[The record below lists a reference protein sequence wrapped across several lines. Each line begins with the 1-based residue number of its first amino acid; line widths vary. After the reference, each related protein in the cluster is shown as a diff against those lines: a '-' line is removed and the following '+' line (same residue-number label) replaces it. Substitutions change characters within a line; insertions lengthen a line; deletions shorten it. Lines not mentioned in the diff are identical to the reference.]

1 MHPRHPQASQI
12 TSTTTHPSPPTNTTS
27 HQHQHRHSST
37 PAQPPIS
44 TSTTTYQHHF
54 QRQHHHSSAPP
65 HTQHE
70 RSQAP
75 LSLKTSHHPS
85 LPAATCHR
93 SMPPTTHHLPL
104 RPVTIAGITIQG
116 CPRASALHGQQDQC
130 GKPSPQQRT
139 TMSGISYC
147 HATMSTGFLLPTFIK
162 ASHETFMND
171 THAKPPGFFFI
182 VLARLTAVLPSGDIF
197 FIGFPREC
205 SPHRSYHCSMAIIST
220 MFNAWLV

>member
-1 MHPRHPQASQI
+1 
-12 TSTTTHPSPPTNTTS
+12 
-27 HQHQHRHSST
+27 
-37 PAQPPIS
+37 
-44 TSTTTYQHHF
+44 
-54 QRQHHHSSAPP
+54 
-65 HTQHE
+65 
-70 RSQAP
+70 
-75 LSLKTSHHPS
+75 
-85 LPAATCHR
+85 
-93 SMPPTTHHLPL
+93 MPPTTHHLPL

-116 CPRASALHGQQDQC
+116 CPRASARHGQQDQC

-220 MFNAWLV
+220 MFNAWLVWQLFCCFKLYVLFPGSSKNSWSCHDFCIILCRGRRTLAKET